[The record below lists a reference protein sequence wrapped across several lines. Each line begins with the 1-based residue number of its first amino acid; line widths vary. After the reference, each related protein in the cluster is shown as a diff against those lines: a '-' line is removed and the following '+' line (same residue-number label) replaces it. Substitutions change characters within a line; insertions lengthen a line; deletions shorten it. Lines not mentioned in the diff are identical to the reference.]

1 MRFKHTRF
9 IVWLQMACIVKS
21 PSPTIASTLPA
32 GVSMMNGAQLIQ
44 AAPIQPLKAAT
55 FTRCAQAKCEAPL
68 HRLYQGRELTQ
79 HQAP

>member
-9 IVWLQMACIVKS
+9 IVRLQMACIVKS
-21 PSPTIASTLPA
+21 PSPTIASALPA

-55 FTRCAQAKCEAPL
+55 FMRCVPAECEAPS
-68 HRLYQGRELTQ
+68 HQLYQGRESNQ
-79 HQAP
+79 HRAP